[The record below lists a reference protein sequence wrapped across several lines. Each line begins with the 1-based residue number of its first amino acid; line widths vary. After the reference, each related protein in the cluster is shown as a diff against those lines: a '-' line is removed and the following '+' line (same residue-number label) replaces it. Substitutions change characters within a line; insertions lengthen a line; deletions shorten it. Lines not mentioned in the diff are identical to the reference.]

1 MGESAQ
7 HQKLVRMIIDN
18 VEEMVGKDQC
28 CFIESDMADGR
39 PLPYLTQEG
48 FRPDVIFQYNDRLI
62 IGEAKTSNDVDTI
75 HSKQQYE
82 SYIRKCSLFQGNAM
96 LIIAVPWT
104 EYATVNNII
113 SRIKKRYS
121 GTYSIK
127 YLKGIGI

>member
-7 HQKLVRMIIDN
+7 HQKLVRMIIDSI
-18 VEEMVGKDQC
+18 EEMVGNDQS
-28 CFIESDMADGR
+28 CFIESDIADGR
-39 PLPYLTQEG
+39 PLPQLTQEG

-104 EYATVNNII
+104 EYATIYNII
-113 SRIKKRYS
+113 NRIKKQYV

>member
-7 HQKLVRMIIDN
+7 HQKLVRMIIDSI
-18 VEEMVGKDQC
+18 EEMVGNDQS
-28 CFIESDMADGR
+28 CFIESDIADGR
-39 PLPYLTQEG
+39 PLPHLTQEG

-104 EYATVNNII
+104 EYATIYNII
-113 SRIKKRYS
+113 SRIKKQYV